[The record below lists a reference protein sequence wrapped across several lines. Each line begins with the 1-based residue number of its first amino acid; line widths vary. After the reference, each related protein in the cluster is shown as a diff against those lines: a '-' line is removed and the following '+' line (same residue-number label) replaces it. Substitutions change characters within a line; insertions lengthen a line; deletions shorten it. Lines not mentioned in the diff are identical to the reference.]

1 MHDLTL
7 YYVDILWGSISEGA
21 AKGIEQIRQDK
32 LRIMSAEDVDKFID
46 EYALPAQ
53 TQMMFNK
60 RMCLVYGVFLK
71 DFVKKDTH
79 THLSSKSGKGWGWG
93 KWEGILKS
101 LHTKSHQGFIKLII
115 SLP

>member
-1 MHDLTL
+1 M
-7 YYVDILWGSISEGA
+7 YCSISEGA

-46 EYALPAQ
+46 EDALPAQ

-71 DFVKKDTH
+71 DFVKKDTQ
-79 THLSSKSGKGWGWG
+79 TFKFK
-93 KWEGILKS
+93 KWEGMGMGEMGR
-101 LHTKSHQGFIKLII
+101 HIKII
-115 SLP
+115 AYKEPSRIHKGDYQ

>member
-1 MHDLTL
+1 LHDLTL

-79 THLSSKSGKGWGWG
+79 TH
-93 KWEGILKS
+93 I
-101 LHTKSHQGFIKLII
+101 
-115 SLP
+115 